1 MPDSLPTSRSTLFE
15 RLASAPISWGVC
27 EVPGWGLELAP
38 DRVLR
43 EMAELG
49 LAGTELGSDGYLST
63 DPGDLPRTCEQAG
76 LRLVG
81 GFVPL
86 VLSDDSERAALEAA
100 VHHSAALLSGG
111 GASVFV
117 TAAIATWEW
126 GPRFELTSNQW
137 DTVVGS
143 LRLVDELIADYG
155 LVQALHPHVG
165 TIVETKADVVE
176 VLGRSDVGWCYDT
189 GHLAIGGYDPLQFLA
204 DARDR
209 IRHVHLKDVHLATA
223 DRVVAGELTLMEGVQ
238 AGMFC
243 PMGRGDVPIAE
254 IVTSLEQS
262 GYDGWYVLE
271 QDVALTEGLPPEGD
285 GPMLDVR
292 ASIDELRRI
301 IDGLA
306 PDPGTGG

>member
-1 MPDSLPTSRSTLFE
+1 MSNMSPSSRSTLLD

-27 EVPGWGLELAP
+27 EVPGWGHELKP

-43 EMAELG
+43 EMAEIG
-49 LAGTELGSDGYLST
+49 IVGTELGSAGYLPA
-63 DPGDLPRTCEQAG
+63 DPDDLRQTCEGAG

-86 VLSDDSERAALEAA
+86 VLSDESQREVLEAA
-100 VHHSAALLSGG
+100 VHESAALLAGG

-117 TAAIATWEW
+117 TAAVSSWDWA
-126 GPRFELTSNQW
+126 PRFELTSDQW
-137 DTVVGS
+137 AVVADS
-143 LRLVDELIADYG
+143 LCLVDDLIADYD

-176 VLGRSDVGWCYDT
+176 VLNSSDVGWCYDT

-209 IRHVHLKDVHLATA
+209 IRHVHLKDVRLATA
-223 DRVVAGELTLMEGVQ
+223 ARVIAGELTLMEGVQ

-243 PMGRGDVPIAE
+243 PMGRGDVPIDE
-254 IVTSLEQS
+254 IVTSLERS

-271 QDVALTEGLPPEGD
+271 QDVALTEDEPPEGG
-285 GPMLDVR
+285 GPMLDVL
-292 ASIDELRRI
+292 ASIDELRGI
-301 IDGLA
+301 AHKLELG
-306 PDPGTGG
+306 PGAD